1 MAALPTCN
9 ANYLA
14 YKQVIT
20 ARAVGRKWPFYS
32 KVTNMKAL
40 HFGAGNIGRGFIGK
54 LLADAGAQL
63 TFADVNQ
70 PLLDELNKRKR
81 YQVNVVGEQ
90 ARVEEV
96 KNVSA
101 VNSGSPEVVAL
112 IAEADIVTTAVGPQ
126 ILARI
131 AATVAQGLITRHQQG
146 NTRPL
151 NIIACENMVRGTS
164 QLKQHVFAA
173 LSEDEQIWVE
183 QHVGFVDSAV
193 DRIVPPSE
201 AGSTDILAVTV
212 ETFSEWIVDGTQF
225 KGQPPEIVGMELTDN
240 LMAFVERKLFTLNTG
255 HAITAYLG
263 QLAGHQTIRD
273 AILDPAVRQTVKG
286 AMEESG
292 AVLIKR
298 YAFDPQ
304 KHAAYINKILSRFEN
319 PYLHDDVERVGRQP
333 LRKLSAGDRLI
344 KPLLG
349 TLEYQLPHDSLV
361 TGIAAAMSYRS
372 EQDPQAQEL
381 VTLLAQLG
389 PKAALA
395 QISGLPADS
404 EVVEQAVSVYNAM
417 QQKLAH

>member
-1 MAALPTCN
+1 
-9 ANYLA
+9 
-14 YKQVIT
+14 
-20 ARAVGRKWPFYS
+20 
-32 KVTNMKAL
+32 MKAL

-54 LLADAGAQL
+54 LLADAGVEV

-70 PLLDELNKRKR
+70 TVLDLLNSRKS
-81 YQVNVVGEQ
+81 YSVHVVGEQ
-90 ARVEEV
+90 ERVERV
-96 KNVSA
+96 NNVSA
-101 VNSGSPEVVAL
+101 VNSGSEAAVAL
-112 IAEADIVTTAVGPQ
+112 IAKADLVTTAVGPQ
-126 ILARI
+126 ILAKI
-131 AATVAQGLITRHQQG
+131 AGTIAKGLVLRHQQG
-146 NTRPL
+146 NVQPL

-173 LSEDEQIWVE
+173 LPQDEQAWVE

-193 DRIVPPSE
+193 DRIVPPADSSDPLE
-201 AGSTDILAVTV
+201 VTV
-212 ETFSEWIVDGTQF
+212 ETFSEWIVDQTQF
-225 KGQPPEIVGMELTDN
+225 KGQPPAIAGMELTDN

-263 QLAGHQTIRD
+263 QRAGLQTIRD
-273 AILDPAVRQTVKG
+273 AILDPAIRRVVKG

-298 YAFDPQ
+298 YGFDAD
-304 KHAAYINKILSRFEN
+304 KHAAYINKILGRFEN

-349 TLEYQLPHDSLV
+349 TLEYGLPHANLIQ
-361 TGIAAAMSYRS
+361 GIAAAMSYRS

-381 VTLLAQLG
+381 AELLNTLG

-395 QISGLPADS
+395 QISGLPAES
-404 EVVEQAVSVYNAM
+404 EVVEEAVAVYNAM
-417 QQKLAH
+417 HK

>member
-1 MAALPTCN
+1 
-9 ANYLA
+9 
-14 YKQVIT
+14 
-20 ARAVGRKWPFYS
+20 
-32 KVTNMKAL
+32 MKAL

-54 LLADAGAQL
+54 LLADAGGEV

-70 PLLDELNKRKR
+70 TVLDLLNSRKS
-81 YQVNVVGEQ
+81 YSVHVVGEQ
-90 ARVEEV
+90 ERVERV
-96 KNVSA
+96 NNVSA
-101 VNSGSPEVVAL
+101 VNSGSEAAAAL
-112 IAEADIVTTAVGPQ
+112 IAEADLVTTAVGPQ
-126 ILARI
+126 ILAKI
-131 AATVAQGLITRHQQG
+131 AGTIAKGLVLRHQQG
-146 NTRPL
+146 DVQPL

-173 LSEDEQIWVE
+173 LPQDEQAWVE

-193 DRIVPPSE
+193 DRIVPPADSSDPLE
-201 AGSTDILAVTV
+201 VTV
-212 ETFSEWIVDGTQF
+212 ETFSEWIVDQTQF
-225 KGQPPEIVGMELTDN
+225 KGQPPAIAGMELTDN

-263 QLAGHQTIRD
+263 QRAGLQTIRD
-273 AILDPAVRQTVKG
+273 AILDPAIRRVVKG

-298 YAFDPQ
+298 YGFDAD
-304 KHAAYINKILSRFEN
+304 KHAAYINKILGRFEN

-349 TLEYQLPHDSLV
+349 TLEYGLPHANLIQ
-361 TGIAAAMSYRS
+361 GIAAAMSYRS

-381 VTLLAQLG
+381 AELLNTLG

-395 QISGLPADS
+395 QISGLPAES
-404 EVVEQAVSVYNAM
+404 EVVEEAVAVYNAM
-417 QQKLAH
+417 HK